1 MPSILEM
8 INLQALIP
16 YLISHGLL
24 TEHEK
29 QLLRNND
36 HTEHQRKQELISIIQ
51 SKGSEGC
58 RIFLAAVSEEPEHL
72 GHREIAATLS
82 NAAVAPIAGTELGI
96 ITPRVYVIHSCITQP
111 HSHSQ
116 AHQYSKYAPEAHYV
130 TLSSVY

>member
-1 MPSILEM
+1 MPSILEK

-58 RIFLAAVSEEPEHL
+58 RIFLSAVSEEPEHL
-72 GHREIAATLS
+72 GHREIAAILTDPGS
-82 NAAVAPIAGTELGI
+82 AAVAPITGI
-96 ITPRVYVIHSCITQP
+96 KYLFILIHKT
-111 HSHSQ
+111 
-116 AHQYSKYAPEAHYV
+116 
-130 TLSSVY
+130 T